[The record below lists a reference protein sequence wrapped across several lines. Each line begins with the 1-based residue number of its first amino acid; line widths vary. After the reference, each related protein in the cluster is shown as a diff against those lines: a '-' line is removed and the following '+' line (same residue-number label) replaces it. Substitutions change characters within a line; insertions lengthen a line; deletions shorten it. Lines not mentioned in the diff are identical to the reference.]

1 MMVLF
6 FAAVTLLVQIGKEFQ
21 PTGVLMVGRIWSLTA
36 ERQISARSF
45 KSIWNKML
53 STVTQAVNQGTS

>member
-21 PTGVLMVGRIWSLTA
+21 PTGVLTVGRIWLLTA
-36 ERQISARSF
+36 ERQELFDYLGEIVQEY
-45 KSIWNKML
+45 L
-53 STVTQAVNQGTS
+53 E